1 MPMFLCKVHTFIIL
15 FMLNLSLC
23 LYASLHAPLFH
34 DVVLIPIF
42 CDLILSSYPYSFYF
56 RIKATFEPM
65 LKIHAYTNTWERWE
79 YVKYG
84 KLDIIRYFG

>member
-1 MPMFLCKVHTFIIL
+1 MYVCNLNLIQVFTFLIHVIICLCFYVKFIPFISL

-56 RIKATFEPM
+56 WI
-65 LKIHAYTNTWERWE
+65 
-79 YVKYG
+79 
-84 KLDIIRYFG
+84 

>member
-1 MPMFLCKVHTFIIL
+1 MYVCNLNPSLHLFYSCHHMSMFLCKVHTFISL

-56 RIKATFEPM
+56 WI
-65 LKIHAYTNTWERWE
+65 
-79 YVKYG
+79 
-84 KLDIIRYFG
+84 

>member
-1 MPMFLCKVHTFIIL
+1 MPMFLCKVHTIISL

-23 LYASLHAPLFH
+23 LYASLHAALFH

-56 RIKATFEPM
+56 WILVTFEPM
-65 LKIHAYTNTWERWE
+65 LKICANANMWERWE

-84 KLDIIRYFG
+84 KLDIIGYFG